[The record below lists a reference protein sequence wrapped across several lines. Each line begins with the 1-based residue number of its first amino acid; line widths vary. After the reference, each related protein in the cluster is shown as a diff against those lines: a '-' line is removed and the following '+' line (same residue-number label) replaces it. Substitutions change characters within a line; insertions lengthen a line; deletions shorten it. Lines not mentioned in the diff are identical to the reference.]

1 MAPLNN
7 LTALQITEITR
18 LRNRLAYAHN
28 TRDRLLET
36 FHKLKTEHVD
46 DGTKLSNLLIQI
58 NQLQAEADTARAS
71 KDRREYNCKA
81 GMIEDMKWLRE
92 RCRLERIE
100 LQEKIDAVD
109 RKIRGRER
117 EICELARMIGAV
129 RSGGPLG

>member
-1 MAPLNN
+1 MAPLNT
-7 LTALQITEITR
+7 LTGLQIAEINR

-58 NQLQAEADTARAS
+58 NQLQAEADSARANNNT
-71 KDRREYNCKA
+71 RAYNCKV
-81 GMIEDMKWLRE
+81 GMIDDMKWLRE

-100 LQEKIDAVD
+100 LQEKVDAVD
-109 RKIRGRER
+109 RKIRGWER
-117 EICELARMIGAV
+117 AICELARMISAV
-129 RSGGPLG
+129 RSGGGLG